1 MSGDQFF
8 NRLSRNMQNL
18 IGKRN
23 NRSYDKDS
31 SDEEK
36 EKESLMS

>member
-8 NRLSRNMQNL
+8 NRLNQNMQNL
-18 IGKRN
+18 IGKRT
-23 NRSYDKDS
+23 NRSFDKDS

-36 EKESLMS
+36 DKESIMS